1 MQEEIDFLI
10 GGMMRGISFVVGA
23 QSVITD
29 EFDWRTP
36 IDVLGIVHQ
45 EVEQFSINWYVTYA
59 ATIKPKM
66 GLLTG
71 G

>member
-10 GGMMRGISFVVGA
+10 GGMMRGINFVVGA

-29 EFDWRTP
+29 GFDWHTP
-36 IDVLGIVHQ
+36 ADVLNLIHIK
-45 EVEQFSINWYVTYA
+45 VERFSINWHVTYA

-66 GLLTG
+66 ELSTG